1 MHANRNLLSVLV
13 VGLALVP
20 VVACDDEPLTPA
32 QNAGLEF
39 SYAGDRSG
47 AFGSDPGNPAIT
59 GEGLPEFGS
68 WSVARPDSLGGLV
81 IAGLSPAGQDVGDLF
96 ILQLDDVRE
105 GAFEP
110 CGFFAGGGCHG
121 RFFVGVVLD
130 NLASLAFD
138 EYFEIVDGSV
148 SITEA
153 SATRIR
159 GTFEATLE
167 NQDGSAT
174 ITVTDGVIDVPFSPE
189 VYEGG
194 GIACL
199 ARNLQQG
206 TTDPC

>member
-1 MHANRNLLSVLV
+1 MHAKRRLLIFLAAF
-13 VGLALVP
+13 ALVP
-20 VVACDDEPLTPA
+20 LSACDDDALAPV
-32 QNAGLEF
+32 QNPGLEF

-47 AFGSDPGNPAIT
+47 SFGSDPGSPATT

-81 IAGLSPAGQDVGDLF
+81 IAGLSPANEDVADLF
-96 ILQLDDVRE
+96 ILQLDDIRE
-105 GAFEP
+105 GSFDP
-110 CGFFAGGGCHG
+110 CGPGAGGGCHG
-121 RFFVGVVLD
+121 RLFVGVVLD
-130 NLASLAFD
+130 NLASLTFD

-148 SITEA
+148 SISEA

-174 ITVTDGVIDVPFSPE
+174 ITLADGVINVPFSSE

-199 ARNLQQG
+199 ARNLQAG